1 MNIKNNSHKEKSEK
15 KERIKI
21 LMLGWE
27 YPPIIGGGLGI
38 ATRDL
43 TKHLT
48 KKNIDITLI
57 LPYAPKNFKTHVKII
72 STNNLNILTLKE
84 IKELIKK
91 NLVIH
96 GYTNIEEYNRK
107 IYLIENNIKEEN
119 EDLKLNK
126 KIKELYGK
134 NLFEEIEKYTI
145 TIEHIIKKITFDII
159 HAHDWMTYK
168 AGIKIK
174 EKTGKKLVLHIH
186 ATEYDRTGGNN
197 INSYVYNIEKEGFEK
212 ADRIIAVSNYT
223 KNILIEKY
231 GISPEKIEVAHNGIE
246 TEETKIEEINLG
258 ELKNKNY
265 LLFLGRITLQ
275 KGPEYFIEAAKKVL
289 EVKKDAYFVFAGTG
303 DKINE
308 MIKKTIEYGINKN
321 FYFFNRQVNR
331 REVYTLFKNARA
343 YILSSVSEPFG
354 ITPLEAI
361 AVKTPVIISKQSGV
375 SEVLQNVLK
384 VDFWDINKMAHYMA
398 NILKHDPLKE
408 TLSEHSYEELKK
420 ISWEKTA
427 EKVKNIYE
435 KLL

>member
-1 MNIKNNSHKEKSEK
+1 MKLKV
-15 KERIKI
+15 

-27 YPPIIGGGLGI
+27 YPPFIGGGLGI

-43 TKHLT
+43 TKYLT
-48 KKNIDITLI
+48 KKNVSITLI
-57 LPYAPKNFKTHVKII
+57 LPYAPKNFKSHIKII
-72 STNNLNILTLKE
+72 SAKNAYSLTLKE

-91 NLVIH
+91 NLIIH
-96 GYTNIEEYNRK
+96 GYTSLEEYEKK
-107 IYLIENNIKEEN
+107 IYLIENEFKN
-119 EDLKLNK
+119 EDEK
-126 KIKELYGK
+126 KKEVIKELYGK
-134 NLFEEIEKYTI
+134 NLFEEVEKYSLSVEKIIEKLQ
-145 TIEHIIKKITFDII
+145 FDII

-168 AGIKIK
+168 AAIKVK

-197 INSYVYNIEKEGFEK
+197 VNSYVYSIEKEGFEK
-212 ADRIIAVSNYT
+212 ADKIIAVSNYT
-223 KNILIEKY
+223 KNIVVEKY
-231 GISPEKIEVAHNGIE
+231 HIDPNKIEVAHNGIE
-246 TEETKIEEINLG
+246 REEAKIEEIDIG
-258 ELKNKNY
+258 ELKNKDY

-308 MIKKTIEYGINKN
+308 MIQKTLEYGIHKN
-321 FYFFNRQVNR
+321 FYFYNRQVNR
-331 REVYTLFKNARA
+331 NEVYTLFKNAKA

-398 NILKHDPLKE
+398 NILKHEPLKE
-408 TLSEHSYEELKK
+408 TLAEHSHEELKR
-420 ISWEKTA
+420 ISWDKTA
-427 EKVKNIYE
+427 EKVKQVYE
-435 KLL
+435 ELLF